1 MKVSSY
7 MTKAPITVSP
17 EASVAEAARLLR
29 ENRIRQLPVLS
40 QDRLVGI
47 ITDRDVRGREG
58 GTPVARAMTPQPLCA
73 SPETPMEEVAHI
85 LRERKIGSLPVTDR
99 TGRLVGIVTESDVFK
114 AFEEIARRGE
124 PSYLLELTNTDS
136 THAIGEILDVMQA
149 NGARIRHLAAQEA
162 QDGGTKLTV
171 YFTASRMGDVQDALE
186 ARGLGGAIVALG
198 GEALRAFSK
207 PAF

>member
-40 QDRLVGI
+40 HNRLVGI
-47 ITDRDVRGREG
+47 ITDRDVRGRQG
-58 GTPVARAMTPQPLCA
+58 ATPVATAMTPRPLCA
-73 SPETPMEEVAHI
+73 HPETPMEEVAHI
-85 LRERKIGSLPVTDR
+85 LRQRKIGSLPVTDR
-99 TGRLVGIVTESDVFK
+99 AGTLVGIVTESDVFR
-114 AFEEIARRGE
+114 AFEEIAHRGE
-124 PSYLLELTNTDS
+124 PSYLLELTTTDS
-136 THAIGEILDVMQA
+136 TQAIGQIRDLMHA
-149 NGARIRHLAAQEA
+149 NGARIRHLAAEEA
-162 QDGGTKLTV
+162 QDGAAKLTV
-171 YFTASRMGDVQDALE
+171 YFTASRMGDIQDALE

-207 PAF
+207 LEG

>member
-1 MKVSSY
+1 

-58 GTPVARAMTPQPLCA
+58 ATPVAAAMTPQPLCA
-73 SPETPMEEVAHI
+73 NPETPMEEVAHI

-99 TGRLVGIVTESDVFK
+99 SGKLVGIVTESDVFK

-124 PSYLLELTNTDS
+124 PSYLLELTTTNGA
-136 THAIGEILDVMQA
+136 HAIAQIRDVMNA
-149 NGARIRHLAAQEA
+149 NGARIRHLAAEEA
-162 QDGGTKLTV
+162 QNGAAKLTV
-171 YFTASRMGDVQDALE
+171 FFTAPRMGDVQDALE

-198 GEALRAFSK
+198 GEALRVLSK
-207 PAF
+207 FEA